1 METLLIVAIVLIALA
16 IMAQAGVLIAMY
28 LMSRQLAGKVESL
41 MNDSKHVM
49 APLETVT
56 CNLKT
61 ISEDLTATGKI
72 ARQRVLS
79 TVEDGREMIM
89 APLRQYRA
97 IGMGIAAG
105 LRTFFFGRR
114 RAEEPTAESEVII
127 VEGRQF
133 PAA

>member
-1 METLLIVAIVLIALA
+1 METLLIVAIVVIALA
-16 IMAQAGVLIAMY
+16 VLVQACVLIAMY
-28 LMSRQLAGKVESL
+28 LMSRRLADKAEGL
-41 MNDSKHVM
+41 MNNSKHVM

-56 CNLKT
+56 GNLES

-79 TVEDGREMIM
+79 TVEDGRDAIM

-105 LRTFFFGRR
+105 LRTFLFGRQTR
-114 RAEEPTAESEVII
+114 EKETTIKEDRE
-127 VEGRQF
+127 F